1 MELFAPENPR
11 PIHFM
16 GIAGAGM
23 GALALVALRR
33 GVAITGSDID
43 PTNAADLIR
52 AGVEVYAGHDPAHIR
67 NAKAVIYTSAVDSGH
82 PVLAAAAA
90 ANIPGFKRAEAL
102 SLLIGDRAAIG
113 IAGTHGKT
121 TTATMVTEVLAA
133 AGRDPTGIVGGRVDT
148 WGGNARVGGDRLFVV
163 EADEYDRSFLSLR
176 PTIAVV
182 NNVEAEHL
190 DCYGTVAALEDA
202 FVEFSG
208 HAERALVGAD
218 DAGALRV
225 AERIDVPV
233 WRVGMAV
240 EADIRLTDI
249 RQEPEATRARLQLAD
264 GRKVSLELHV
274 PGVHNLRNAAMAMG
288 VAAALDAD
296 LDDAAAALSAF
307 GGIGRRFQIVGTERG
322 VTVVDDYAHHATE
335 ISATIV
341 AARQR
346 FPGARVIVAFQPHL
360 YSRTQRQSETL
371 GRALAAA
378 DLAVIT
384 DVYPA
389 REQPIPNVTGELV
402 VDAARRAGAD
412 VTWIE
417 NRDDL
422 ASRLAQM
429 VRPGDAVLTLGAGDI
444 TQVAGELLLRLADA
458 AA

>member
-23 GALALVALRR
+23 SALALVARRR

-67 NAKAVIYTSAVDSGH
+67 NARAVIYTSAVDPGH
-82 PVLAAAAA
+82 PVLAAAVAA
-90 ANIPGFKRAEAL
+90 DIPVFKRAEAL
-102 SLLIGDRAAIG
+102 SLLIGARLAIG

-133 AGRDPTGIVGGRVDT
+133 AGRDPTGIVGGRVDA
-148 WGGNARVGGDRLFVV
+148 WGGNARVGSDRLFVV

-182 NNVEAEHL
+182 NNVEAEHIE
-190 DCYGTVAALEDA
+190 CYGTVAALEDA

-225 AERIDVPV
+225 AEKIDVPV

-240 EADIRLTDI
+240 EADVRLTDI

-288 VAAALDAD
+288 VAAAMDAD

>member
-1 MELFAPENPR
+1 
-11 PIHFM
+11 
-16 GIAGAGM
+16 
-23 GALALVALRR
+23 
-33 GVAITGSDID
+33 
-43 PTNAADLIR
+43 
-52 AGVEVYAGHDPAHIR
+52 
-67 NAKAVIYTSAVDSGH
+67 
-82 PVLAAAAA
+82 
-90 ANIPGFKRAEAL
+90 
-102 SLLIGDRAAIG
+102 
-113 IAGTHGKT
+113 
-121 TTATMVTEVLAA
+121 
-133 AGRDPTGIVGGRVDT
+133 
-148 WGGNARVGGDRLFVV
+148 
-163 EADEYDRSFLSLR
+163 
-176 PTIAVV
+176 
-182 NNVEAEHL
+182 
-190 DCYGTVAALEDA
+190 
-202 FVEFSG
+202 
-208 HAERALVGAD
+208 
-218 DAGALRV
+218 
-225 AERIDVPV
+225 
-233 WRVGMAV
+233 
-240 EADIRLTDI
+240 
-249 RQEPEATRARLQLAD
+249 
-264 GRKVSLELHV
+264 
-274 PGVHNLRNAAMAMG
+274 MG

-335 ISATIV
+335 ISATIL

-360 YSRTQRQSETL
+360 YSRTQRQSEPL

-389 REQPIPNVTGELV
+389 RERPIPNVTGELV

>member
-23 GALALVALRR
+23 GALALVARRR
-33 GVAITGSDID
+33 GVAISGSDID

-67 NAKAVIYTSAVDSGH
+67 NARAVIYTSAVDPGH
-82 PVLAAAAA
+82 PVLAAAVA
-90 ANIPGFKRAEAL
+90 ANIPVFKRAEAL
-102 SLLIGDRAAIG
+102 SLLIGDRLAIG

-133 AGRDPTGIVGGRVDT
+133 AGRDPTGIVGGRVDA
-148 WGGNARVGGDRLFVV
+148 WGGNARVGSDRLFVV

-182 NNVEAEHL
+182 NNVEAEHIE
-190 DCYGTVAALEDA
+190 CYGTFAALEDA

-233 WRVGMAV
+233 WRVGVAV

-249 RQEPEATRARLQLAD
+249 KQEPEATRARLQLAD

-288 VAAALDAD
+288 VAAALDAN

-322 VTVVDDYAHHATE
+322 VPVVDDYAHHATE